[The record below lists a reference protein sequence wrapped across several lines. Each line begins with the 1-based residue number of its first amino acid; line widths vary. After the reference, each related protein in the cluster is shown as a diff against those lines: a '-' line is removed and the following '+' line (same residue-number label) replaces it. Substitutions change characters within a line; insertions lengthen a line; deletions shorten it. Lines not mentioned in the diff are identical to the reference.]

1 MRKTIEKFKNWIT
14 DPKTKECAIKSA
26 EKVMPLALA
35 FTVVGAGMAL
45 GGASAGDAPGLF
57 TTVVEWIG
65 KLALGIAIFYA
76 IFGVVHYASANSE
89 GDGPAKQ
96 KAIMQITAG
105 VLLAIVSALLTS
117 NAATLA
123 DYVTT

>member
-35 FTVVGAGMAL
+35 VTVVGAGMAL
-45 GGASAGDAPGLF
+45 GGASAADAKGLF
-57 TTVVEWIG
+57 TTVIG
-65 KLALGIAIFYA
+65 WVGKIALAIAVFYA
-76 IFGVVHYASANSE
+76 VFGIVHYASANSE

-96 KAIMQITAG
+96 KAIMQITSG
-105 VLLAIVSALLTS
+105 VLLAIVSALLTA
-117 NAATLA
+117 NAGALA
-123 DYVTT
+123 AYIA